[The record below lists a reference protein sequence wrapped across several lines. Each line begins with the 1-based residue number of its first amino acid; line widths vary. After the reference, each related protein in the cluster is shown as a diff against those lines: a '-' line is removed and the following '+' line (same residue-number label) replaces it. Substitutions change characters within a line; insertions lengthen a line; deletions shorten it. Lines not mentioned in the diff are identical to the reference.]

1 MVLNTIISVLDA
13 IFGLLG
19 LLLIVRIVLHLFRVS
34 SQNPVLRFLTLVTDP
49 VVDLACK
56 ILGIPE
62 HRRYDISTFASL
74 ALALIVIWVG
84 RTLIVWVLQLAANV
98 PVWFRDP
105 LGNIGAMLV
114 FVLGLVFDLYS
125 MALLARVLFEWIRV
139 PYSSR
144 VMRFLWDIT
153 EPLLAPIRGVLPS
166 FGGLDFSPLIAFF
179 LLNFAQRLV
188 FMMLGWIF

>member
-1 MVLNTIISVLDA
+1 MVLNTIISVLDVL
-13 IFGLLG
+13 FGLLG
-19 LLLIVRIVLHLFRVS
+19 LILIVRIVLHLFRVS
-34 SQNPVLRFLTLVTDP
+34 SQNPVMRVLTLITDP
-49 VVDLACK
+49 VVDLAYK

-62 HRRYDISTFASL
+62 HRRYDLSTFGAL
-74 ALALIVIWVG
+74 AVALIVVWMG
-84 RTLIVWVLQLAANV
+84 RALIVWVLQLALYV
-98 PVWFRDP
+98 PAWFRNP
-105 LGNIGAMLV
+105 LGNIGTMLI
-114 FVLGLVFDLYS
+114 FILRLAFELYS
-125 MALLARVLFEWIRV
+125 LALLARILFEWIRV

-153 EPLLAPIRGVLPS
+153 EPLLAPIRSVLPS

>member
-1 MVLNTIISVLDA
+1 MKKPRITLAATLFALSVLFSLWFHDDKH
-13 IFGLLG
+13 
-19 LLLIVRIVLHLFRVS
+19 R
-34 SQNPVLRFLTLVTDP
+34 
-49 VVDLACK
+49 LA
-56 ILGIPE
+56 
-62 HRRYDISTFASL
+62 
-74 ALALIVIWVG
+74 
-84 RTLIVWVLQLAANV
+84 
-98 PVWFRDP
+98 
-105 LGNIGAMLV
+105 AMLV

>member
-1 MVLNTIISVLDA
+1 MVLNTMINVLNA
-13 IFGLLG
+13 LFGLLG
-19 LLLIVRIVLHLFRVS
+19 LILIVRIVLHLFRVS
-34 SQNPVLRFLTLVTDP
+34 PQNPVMRVLTLVTDP
-49 VVDLACK
+49 VINLAYK

-62 HRRYDISTFASL
+62 HRRYDLSTLASL
-74 ALALIVIWVG
+74 AMALIVIWVG
-84 RTLIVWVLQLAANV
+84 RTLIVWVLQLVRNV
-98 PVWFRDP
+98 PVWFLNP
-105 LGNIGAMLV
+105 LGNIGVMLI
-114 FVLGLVFDLYS
+114 FVLQLAFELYS

-153 EPLLAPIRGVLPS
+153 EPLLAQIRRVVTV

>member
-1 MVLNTIISVLDA
+1 MLNTIISVLDA

-19 LLLIVRIVLHLFRVS
+19 LILIVRIVLHLFRVS
-34 SQNPVLRFLTLVTDP
+34 SQNPVMRVLTAITDP
-49 VVDLACK
+49 MVNLACK
-56 ILGIPE
+56 ILGIPD
-62 HRRYDISTFASL
+62 HRRYDLSTFASL
-74 ALALIVIWVG
+74 AMALIVVWVG
-84 RTLIVWVLQLAANV
+84 RTLIVWVLQLALFV
-98 PVWFRDP
+98 PVWFSDP
-105 LGNIGAMLV
+105 LGNIGAMLI
-114 FVLGLVFDLYS
+114 FVLRLAFDLYS
-125 MALLARVLFEWIRV
+125 MALLARILFEWIRV

-153 EPLLAPIRGVLPS
+153 EPLLAPIRSILPS

>member
-1 MVLNTIISVLDA
+1 MILNTIIGVLDV

-19 LLLIVRIVLHLFRVS
+19 LILIVRIVLHLFRVS
-34 SQNPVLRFLTLVTDP
+34 PQNPVMRVLTVITDP
-49 VVDLACK
+49 VVNLACK
-56 ILGIPE
+56 ILGIPD
-62 HRRYDISTFASL
+62 HRRYDLSTFASL
-74 ALALIVIWVG
+74 ALALIVVWVS
-84 RTLIVWVLQLAANV
+84 RTLIVWVLQLALFA

-105 LGNIGAMLV
+105 LRNIGTMLI
-114 FVLGLVFDLYS
+114 FVLRLAFDLYS

-153 EPLLAPIRGVLPS
+153 EPLLAPIRRVLPA

-179 LLNFAQRLV
+179 LLNFVQRLV

>member
-1 MVLNTIISVLDA
+1 MVLNTIISVLNA

-34 SQNPVLRFLTLVTDP
+34 AQNPVLRFLTLVTDP
-49 VVDLACK
+49 VIDLAYK

-62 HRRYDISTFASL
+62 HRRHDLSTFASL
-74 ALALIVIWVG
+74 ALALIVVWVG
-84 RTLIVWVLQLAANV
+84 RTLIVWVFELARYV
-98 PVWFRDP
+98 PAWVLNP
-105 LGNIGAMLV
+105 LDNIGTMLV
-114 FVLGLVFDLYS
+114 FVLRLAFELYGL
-125 MALLARVLFEWIRV
+125 ALLARVLFEWIRV

-153 EPLLAPIRGVLPS
+153 EPLLAQIRRVVPV

>member
-1 MVLNTIISVLDA
+1 MVLNTIINALDA

-19 LLLIVRIVLHLFRVS
+19 LILIVRIALHLFRVS
-34 SQNPVLRFLTLVTDP
+34 AQNPVMRVLTAITDP
-49 VVDLACK
+49 VINLAYK

-62 HRRYDISTFASL
+62 HRRYDLSTFASL
-74 ALALIVIWVG
+74 ALALIVVWVG
-84 RTLIVWVLQLAANV
+84 RTLMVWVLELARYA
-98 PVWFRDP
+98 PGWFQKP

-114 FVLGLVFDLYS
+114 FVLRLVFELYS

-153 EPLLAPIRGVLPS
+153 EPLLAPIRSILPS

-179 LLNFAQRLV
+179 LLNFTQRLV

>member
-1 MVLNTIISVLDA
+1 MVLNTIISVLDVL
-13 IFGLLG
+13 FGLLG
-19 LLLIVRIVLHLFRVS
+19 LILIVRIVLHLFRVS
-34 SQNPVLRFLTLVTDP
+34 SQNPVMRVLTLITDP
-49 VVDLACK
+49 VVDLAYK

-62 HRRYDISTFASL
+62 HRRYDLSTFGAL
-74 ALALIVIWVG
+74 AMALIVVWMG
-84 RTLIVWVLQLAANV
+84 RTLIVWVLQLALYV
-98 PVWFRDP
+98 PAWFRNP
-105 LGNIGAMLV
+105 LGNIGTMLI
-114 FVLGLVFDLYS
+114 FILRLAFELYS
-125 MALLARVLFEWIRV
+125 LALLARILFEWIRV

-153 EPLLAPIRGVLPS
+153 EPLLAPIRSVLPS

>member
-1 MVLNTIISVLDA
+1 MILNTIIGVLDV

-19 LLLIVRIVLHLFRVS
+19 LILIVRIVLHLFRVS
-34 SQNPVLRFLTLVTDP
+34 PQNPVMRILTAITDP
-49 VVDLACK
+49 VVDLAGRL
-56 ILGIPE
+56 LGIPA
-62 HRRYDISTFASL
+62 HRRYDISTLGAL
-74 ALALIVIWVG
+74 AMALIVVWVG
-84 RTLIVWVLQLAANV
+84 RTLIVWVLQLALYA
-98 PVWFRDP
+98 PVWFRNP
-105 LGNIGAMLV
+105 LANFGTMLI
-114 FVLGLVFDLYS
+114 FILRLAFDLYGL
-125 MALLARVLFEWIRV
+125 ALLARVLFEWIRV

-153 EPLLAPIRGVLPS
+153 EPLLAPIRSVLPA

>member
-49 VVDLACK
+49 VIDLAYR
-56 ILGIPE
+56 ILGIPAQ
-62 HRRYDISTFASL
+62 RRYDFSVL
-74 ALALIVIWVG
+74 GALGIALIDIWVG
-84 RTLIVWVLQLAANV
+84 RTLVVWVLQLVRYA
-98 PVWFRDP
+98 PGWFSHP
-105 LGNIGAMLV
+105 LGNISAMLL
-114 FVLGLVFDLYS
+114 FILQLAFDLYS

>member
-1 MVLNTIISVLDA
+1 MGLNTIISILDA

-34 SQNPVLRFLTLVTDP
+34 SQNPVMRFLTLVTDP

-56 ILGIPE
+56 ILGIPA
-62 HRRYDISTFASL
+62 HRRYDLSTFGAL
-74 ALALIVIWVG
+74 AVALIVVWMG
-84 RTLIVWVLQLAANV
+84 RTLIVWVLQLALYIPGWIRN
-98 PVWFRDP
+98 P
-105 LGNIGAMLV
+105 LGSIGA
-114 FVLGLVFDLYS
+114 VLIFILRLAFELYG
-125 MALLARVLFEWIRV
+125 MALLARILFEWIRV

-153 EPLLAPIRGVLPS
+153 EPLLAPIRSVLPS